1 MEGRY
6 IPENIEGKWQE
17 KWEKQGTFRQYG
29 RERKFYALD
38 MFPYPSGA
46 GLHVGHPKGYI
57 ATDVIARMK
66 QLQGYAVLHP
76 MGWDAFGLP
85 AEQYAIKNKTHP
97 SKTTRENV
105 ATFKGQLG
113 RLGFTYDWDREINTT
128 DPEYYKWTQWIFL
141 QMLKKGLAYESYEP
155 IIWCPSC
162 QTGLANEDLENGAC
176 ERCGTIVEKKPMRQW
191 VLRITDYADR
201 LLEGLD
207 ALDWPE
213 SIKESQRNWIGRSE
227 GTVIK
232 FLIFNSQFL
241 NKNEEYIEVFTT
253 RVDTLFGCT
262 YVVVAPEHPLIR
274 GQGTGNFS
282 HPSVLNTGQLPS
294 GRGAGNGEQKTGIR
308 NWEEVHAYIEETK
321 KKTEM
326 ERTAEG
332 REKTGVRLE
341 GIMAVNPTN
350 GEEVPVFVA
359 DYVLGDYGTGAV
371 MAVPAHDTRDF
382 AFAKKYD
389 LPIKN
394 VIMPHLTDKK
404 NPPREGKKSVERNT
418 IHALVR
424 NPKDGKFLCLEW
436 KNHPWTTF
444 IVGGVEDGEDIV
456 EAAKREVLE
465 ETGFLNLRHIGTLDR
480 KVRSEYFAAHK
491 DENRVA
497 NTTAVLFELED
508 ESCEPV
514 VEEEVAKHS
523 VLWLSLDEIRNREMT
538 CAELDIW
545 LGWLEGRDDAFV
557 DDGALADSGEFS
569 GLSSEAARERITA
582 KLEADGNGKKVV
594 KYKLREWVFSRQR
607 YWGEPI
613 PVVHCE
619 SCGANDAEVKLS
631 LNFREE
637 NVWKNIL
644 SGKKTVETR
653 ALNPDEPERYFG
665 NIAEGDVLR
674 FTFKPTG
681 ESRLFRVK
689 QTYRFKDI
697 AELFATEQMDLHGKI
712 FSREFPTVE
721 ELEASYAAL
730 SPDYAERI
738 SENGLVGWEVESVH
752 TSKVVPVPEN
762 ELPVLLPDV
771 ESYEPTGTGESPLAA
786 IESWV
791 NTTCP
796 TCGGPAKRETNTM
809 PQWAGSSWY
818 YLRYIDPKNQDALV
832 GKELEKEWMPVD
844 VYVGGAEHATRH
856 LIYARF
862 WHKFLYDIGAIST
875 DEPFQKLCNV
885 GLILASDGRKM
896 SKRWGNVVNPDDMV
910 RDFGADAMR
919 LYEMFMGPFNQNISW
934 NTDGVVG
941 TRRFLEKVWK
951 LQNKLTTDNLP
962 LTTDQ
967 ERTTY
972 NLQLTTEE
980 SGLTTDNS
988 QLITGQELTTDN
1000 SPLTTEESGL
1010 TTGNSPLTTDQELTT
1025 DNSPLTTGGQ
1035 ERKAKAIDS
1044 LLHKT
1049 IVKVSE
1055 DIEAMRFNTA
1065 VSTLMILAN
1074 AFEKEGTIAKE
1085 SYGIFL
1091 RLLSP
1096 FAPHIA
1102 EELWAGLGN
1111 TESIFLSTWPV
1122 ADPAL
1127 LVEDTVKIVVSVNGK
1142 VRDTFEI
1149 SADANED
1156 DLKAKAFASDKIA
1169 KFLDGQEPKRVIVV
1183 PGKLVNVVV

>member
-1 MEGRY
+1 MNGRY
-6 IPENIEGKWQE
+6 NPENIEGKWQK

-57 ATDVIARMK
+57 STDVIARMK
-66 QLQGYAVLHP
+66 QLQGFAVLHP

-85 AEQYAIKNKTHP
+85 AEQYAIKNRTHP
-97 SKTTRENV
+97 NKTTRENV

-141 QMLKKGLAYESYEP
+141 QMLKRGLAYESYEP

-162 QTGLANEDLENGAC
+162 QTGLANEDLEDGKC
-176 ERCGTIVEKKPMRQW
+176 ERCGTVVEKKPMRQW

-201 LLEGLD
+201 LLEGLGS
-207 ALDWPE
+207 LDWPE

-227 GTVIK
+227 GTVIRFQITNPK
-232 FLIFNSQFL
+232 LQFPNKSQ
-241 NKNEEYIEVFTT
+241 NTDSKSQTNEDFIEVFTT

-274 GQGTGNFS
+274 EQLIDNSEQGVGNFS

-308 NWEEVHAYIEETK
+308 NWEEVHAYIEETQ

-341 GIMAVNPTN
+341 GIMAINPIN

-382 AFAKKYD
+382 VFAKKYD
-389 LPIKN
+389 LPIRK

-436 KNHPWTTF
+436 KNHPWATF

-465 ETGFLNLRHIGTLDR
+465 ETGFSNLRHIGTLDR

-491 DENRVA
+491 DENRIA

-508 ESCEPV
+508 ESREPV

-545 LGWLEGRDDAFV
+545 LGWLHGKDDAFV
-557 DDGALADSGEFS
+557 DDGALTDSGEFS
-569 GLSSEAARERITA
+569 GLSSEAAREKITA
-582 KLEADGNGKKVV
+582 KLEIEGSGRKVV

-619 SCGANDAEVKLS
+619 SCGANDTEAKLS

-665 NIAEGDVLR
+665 NIAEGDTLR

-681 ESRLFRVK
+681 EARLFRVK
-689 QTYRFKDI
+689 KVYRFKSV
-697 AELFATEQMDLHGKI
+697 AELFATEQKDLHGKI
-712 FSREFPTVE
+712 FGREFQMVE
-721 ELEASYAAL
+721 ELEASCAAL
-730 SPDYAERI
+730 SPDYAKRI
-738 SENGLVGWEVESVH
+738 SENGLVGWEVEPVH
-752 TSKVVPVPEN
+752 ASKVVPVSEN

-771 ESYEPTGTGESPLAA
+771 ESYEPTGTGESPLAD
-786 IESWV
+786 IDEWV
-791 NTTCP
+791 NTICP
-796 TCGGPAKRETNTM
+796 VCGGPAKRETNTM

-818 YLRYIDPKNQDALV
+818 YLRYIDPKNEDALV
-832 GKELEKEWMPVD
+832 GKDLEQKWMPVD

-862 WHKFLYDIGAIST
+862 WHKFLFDIGAIST

-951 LQNKLTTDNLP
+951 LNRKL
-962 LTTDQ
+962 
-967 ERTTY
+967 
-972 NLQLTTEE
+972 
-980 SGLTTDNS
+980 
-988 QLITGQELTTDN
+988 ITDN
-1000 SPLTTEESGL
+1000 SPLTTEEP
-1010 TTGNSPLTTDQELTT
+1010 TLTT
-1025 DNSPLTTGGQ
+1025 DNSSAISPCADPLAKTSGQ
-1035 ERKAKAIDS
+1035 PTKIDC
-1044 LLHKT
+1044 LLHRT
-1049 IVKVSE
+1049 IVKVTE
-1055 DIEAMRFNTA
+1055 DIDVFRFNTA
-1065 VSTLMILAN
+1065 VSALMILVN

-1122 ADPAL
+1122 ADPVM
-1127 LVEDTVKIVVSVNGK
+1127 LVEDTVRIVVSVNGK
-1142 VRDTFEI
+1142 VRDTFET
-1149 SADANED
+1149 SADATED
-1156 DLKAKAFASDKIA
+1156 DLKAKALSSDKVA
-1169 KFLDGQEPKRVIVV
+1169 KFLDGQEPKHVIVV